1 MKIYR
6 VIGSVVTCSVVLAGA
21 SVAFA
26 DNPDAI
32 TLTTTVMGTVALSC
46 DQTGNPD
53 GTPKTVELGTLTAGT
68 PVTGSTT
75 CTVTTN
81 NATGYTLNVK
91 RDDADTTM
99 DNTADAA
106 VNIADLPNTIAG
118 TSPNNPIPWV
128 DGTTK
133 GLGYTVASTSA
144 TGGNITWANAGANY
158 VGFTTAGEN
167 IMVSTGYDATSTTTV
182 INYRLDVPSTQQT
195 GTYDGVITYTATIN
209 P

>member
-1 MKIYR
+1 MHKMI
-6 VIGSVVTCSVVLAGA
+6 IKGSLITTVLFAGA
-21 SVAFA
+21 SVALA
-26 DNPDAI
+26 ANPESV
-32 TLTTTVMGTVALSC
+32 TLTTTVTGTVAMSC

-53 GTPKTVELGTLTAGT
+53 STPKTVELGVLTAGT

-118 TSPNNPIPWV
+118 ASPNNPITWT

-133 GLGYTVASTSA
+133 GLGYTVASTTA
-144 TGGNITWANAGANY
+144 TGGSITWSNSGANY

-167 IMVSTGYDATSTTTV
+167 IMTSTGYDASSTTTV
-182 INYRLDVPSTQQT
+182 VNYKLDVPSTQQA
-195 GTYDGVITYTATIN
+195 GTYDGVITYTATTN

>member
-1 MKIYR
+1 MHFYKAVSSIA
-6 VIGSVVTCSVVLAGA
+6 VVSLVFVGA

-26 DNPDAI
+26 ANPDTI
-32 TLTTTVMGTVALSC
+32 TLSATVTGTVALSC

-53 GTPKTVELGTLTAGT
+53 ATPKTVELGTLTAGT

-99 DNTADAA
+99 DNVADAS

-118 TSPNNPIPWV
+118 TAPNNPITWT

-144 TGGNITWANAGANY
+144 TGGNIAWANAGANY

-167 IMVSTGYDATSTTTV
+167 IMTSTGYDAISTTTV
-182 INYRLDVPSTQQT
+182 VNYKLDVLSTQQA
-195 GTYDGVITYTATIN
+195 GNYDGVITYTATTN

>member
-1 MKIYR
+1 MIIK
-6 VIGSVVTCSVVLAGA
+6 GSLITTVLFAGA
-21 SVAFA
+21 SVALA
-26 DNPDAI
+26 ANPESV
-32 TLTTTVMGTVALSC
+32 TLTTTVTGTVAMSC

-53 GTPKTVELGTLTAGT
+53 STPKTVELGVLTAGT

-118 TSPNNPIPWV
+118 ASPNNPITWT

-133 GLGYTVASTSA
+133 GLGYTVASTTA
-144 TGGNITWANAGANY
+144 TGGSITWSNSGANY

-167 IMVSTGYDATSTTTV
+167 IMTSTGYDASSTTTV
-182 INYRLDVPSTQQT
+182 VNYKLDVPSTQQA
-195 GTYDGVITYTATIN
+195 GTYDGVITYTATTN